1 MAGQTL
7 GTAYVQIV
15 PSAKGISGAISNT
28 LGPEAQAAGT
38 SAGTKIGTFAKKALL
53 AVGIGAAV
61 VSVMKAS
68 LDEGAKLQQSYYGG
82 LDTLYGDAADSAREL
97 AKQAS
102 TAGISMNDYSEQAV
116 SFGAALKKAY
126 GGDTKKAVEAA
137 NTAILDMADNS
148 AKMGTPLE
156 SIQQAYQGFA
166 KGQYQLLDNL
176 KLGYGGTKS
185 EMERLLTDAE
195 KLTGVKYDINNLGD
209 VYDAIHVIQGDL
221 GLTGVAA
228 EEASQT
234 LSGSFGAMKAA
245 AQNFL
250 GSLALGED
258 VTGPLTQLVQTAGT
272 FLFNNLLPMVGN
284 VLKALPQVA
293 YTAIST
299 GLPTFMAAGAEML
312 NGIASGITQNLP
324 TVAANGRQMLV
335 GMANSFLA
343 NLPTFIG
350 KVGDMINA
358 IVAFVEANL
367 PTIMTEGINLVKQL
381 SAGLVKNLPAILAS
395 MAKLAGTI
403 LSAIVK
409 LAPKLMTA
417 GAAAIFSLAK
427 SLGGAALTAV
437 KTAIGKVASA
447 LTAPIKKAKDTIKGI
462 IDKVKDFFPIKL
474 GNIFKDVKLP
484 HFKLT
489 GKFSLNPPSVPKL
502 GIDWYKTGGIF
513 DSPSVIGVG
522 EAGPEAILPLDPFWD
537 RMDKIAENAKGGG
550 NVTVNVY
557 ASPGMNVNELAAE
570 VERRIIT
577 AQKRRTLAWL

>member
-15 PSAKGISGAISNT
+15 PSAQGIKGSITNAIS
-28 LGPEAQAAGT
+28 PEAEAAGT
-38 SAGTKIGTFAKKALL
+38 SAGTKIGSFAKKALL

-61 VSVMKAS
+61 VKVMKAS

-102 TAGISMNDYSEQAV
+102 TAGISMSDYSEQAV

-166 KGQYQLLDNL
+166 KGQYTLLDNL
-176 KLGYGGTKS
+176 KTGYGGTRG
-185 EMERLLTDAE
+185 EMERLLADAE

-209 VYDAIHVIQGDL
+209 VYDAIHVIQEDL

-228 EEASQT
+228 AEASET

-250 GSLALGED
+250 GSLALGEN
-258 VTGPLTQLVQTAGT
+258 VSESLGTLLTSAST
-272 FLFNNLLPMVGN
+272 FFFGNLLPMVGTF
-284 VLKALPQVA
+284 VKALPPAIVTFAKQGLPILVSGLTSLITSLVGQLTTSANGVTSAKVQQWATTTLPKIVA
-293 YTAIST
+293 AATKLIGQFASTLLSNLPKVIAALAKIGAAVVTGLGSALWGKVTAAANGIKDRFLAPINAMKDKIKAVLDKIKNMFPLKL
-299 GLPTFMAAGAEML
+299 GNLFKVKLPTFK
-312 NGIASGITQNLP
+312 II
-324 TVAANGRQMLV
+324 
-335 GMANSFLA
+335 
-343 NLPTFIG
+343 
-350 KVGDMINA
+350 
-358 IVAFVEANL
+358 
-367 PTIMTEGINLVKQL
+367 
-381 SAGLVKNLPAILAS
+381 SAGKFPYGVAGKGSLPKWDVVWN
-395 MAKLAGTI
+395 AK
-403 LSAIVK
+403 
-409 LAPKLMTA
+409 
-417 GAAAIFSLAK
+417 
-427 SLGGAALTAV
+427 
-437 KTAIGKVASA
+437 
-447 LTAPIKKAKDTIKGI
+447 
-462 IDKVKDFFPIKL
+462 
-474 GNIFKDVKLP
+474 
-484 HFKLT
+484 
-489 GKFSLNPPSVPKL
+489 
-502 GIDWYKTGGIF
+502 GGIF
-513 DSPSVIGVG
+513 DTETVLPGIGLG
-522 EAGPEAILPLDPFWD
+522 EAGPEAILPLTPFWE

-570 VERRIIT
+570 VERRIINT
-577 AQKRRTLAWL
+577 QKRRNLAWL